1 METLGNQQL
10 LTESVKKYVCK
21 KCDYITNVKQH
32 YEKHI
37 YTSKHNNSK
46 NGNQKLLT
54 ESVKKYVCKKCDY
67 ITNIKQN
74 YDKHILSR
82 KHNLETLGN
91 QSIIKSENTIF
102 QCEKCNKEYLNRSG
116 LWKHRQKCNNI
127 NNESI
132 NNESINN
139 HYDEKITINNDNT
152 MNIILELVKQNSEFK
167 ELIAEQNKY
176 IVSQNQNLQNH
187 FIELSKEKVTMNNC
201 NNTNNITNNN
211 NHFNLNLF
219 LNETCK
225 NAMNINEFVEQINV
239 TINDLE
245 DTARLG
251 YAEGISR
258 IFIKGLKQLEVNER
272 PIHCS
277 DAKRETVY
285 IKEGDI
291 WEKDD
296 SDKSR
301 LTNAIRKVGHKNIRM
316 IPEWKKKYPDC
327 EDYYSNKNDLYLK
340 IVNQSMCGGS
350 IEETET
356 NYNKIRKNI
365 IKQVII
371 EK

>member
-1 METLGNQQL
+1 METFGNNLGAKKGKKKAQSYL
-10 LTESVKKYVCK
+10 CILCDYKCCKKY
-21 KCDYITNVKQH
+21 DWERHIT
-32 YEKHI
+32 
-37 YTSKHNNSK
+37 TSKHIKEINGNEMEIK
-46 NGNQKLLT
+46 NGQNGQKF
-54 ESVKKYVCKKCDY
+54 
-67 ITNIKQN
+67 I
-74 YDKHILSR
+74 
-82 KHNLETLGN
+82 
-91 QSIIKSENTIF
+91 
-102 QCEKCNKEYLNRSG
+102 CEYCNKIYDTKSG
-116 LWKHRQKCNNI
+116 LWKHK
-127 NNESI
+127 SK
-132 NNESINN
+132 
-139 HYDEKITINNDNT
+139 KICTKNNDITN
-152 MNIILELVKQNSEFK
+152 NLSKDEVILMLIKENKEFK
-167 ELIAEQNKY
+167 ELLIEQNK
-176 IVSQNQNLQNH
+176 QL
-187 FIELSKEKVTMNNC
+187 IEISKDKTISNNC

-225 NAMNINEFVEQINV
+225 NAMNINEFVERIPV
-239 TINDLE
+239 SINDLE
-245 DTARLG
+245 DTGRLG

-277 DAKRETVY
+277 DGKRETVY
-285 IKEGDI
+285 IKEGDV

-296 SDKSR
+296 SDKSK
-301 LTNAIRKVGHKNIRM
+301 LTNAIRKIGHKNIRM

-327 EDYYSNKNDLYLK
+327 EDYYSKKNDLYLK